1 VKEPLI
7 ITGNETIDNVIYGP
21 EVSFYDDRDN
31 PEWFRIRQEEDGV
44 FLEFFREF
52 DDIEGCDPFGYAG
65 QIVGCTL
72 VEPQIKE
79 LIKVLKK
86 ELKRLK

>member
-1 VKEPLI
+1 MTDKV
-7 ITGNETIDNVIYGP
+7 VYGP

-31 PEWFRIRQEEDGV
+31 PEWFRIKREEDGV

-52 DDIEGCDPFGYAG
+52 DGGDCKNHYFSHRG